1 MAKREKKTKKQTP
14 KMILLSNEVQYLFQQ
29 FGGES
34 DRACVILAAA
44 VMDEFLKKMLK
55 SKLVQIQT
63 KKDQL
68 FDGFNAPMGSF
79 SARIVIAHRMGLIS
93 KKMCKSLDIVRNI
106 RNDFSHDIFNCDFKN
121 QSVRNRL
128 SNLIK
133 VIGPKVEATYKSFCR
148 AAGVDKLFEGA
159 MEGSFERQ
167 RFFVCAILILIAL
180 EITSKKVQAIDEVRT
195 ESLFESKLQ
204 DSEPVSPAKRVI
216 RRSKKT

>member
-1 MAKREKKTKKQTP
+1 MAKREKKTKKHTP

-44 VMDEFLKKMLK
+44 VMDEHLTKMLK
-55 SKLVQIQT
+55 SKLVQIHT
-63 KKDQL
+63 KDDQL
-68 FDGFNAPMGSF
+68 FDGFNAPIGNF
-79 SARIVIAHRMGLIS
+79 STRIGIARRLGLIS
-93 KKMCKSLDIVRNI
+93 KKVCKSLDIIRKI

-121 QSVRNRL
+121 QSVRDRL

-148 AAGVDKLFEGA
+148 VAGFNKLFEGA
-159 MEGSFERQ
+159 MVGSFERQ
-167 RFFVCAILILIAL
+167 RFFVCAILILTAL
-180 EITSKKVQAIDEVRT
+180 EIASEKVQAIDEVKT

-204 DSEPVSPAKRVI
+204 ESEPASPTKRAI
-216 RRSKKT
+216 RRRKKS